1 MKKKRKR
8 RFKIYPAAA
17 NTSKGVPRKGA
28 GTARANTTPRNTAHT
43 YNVTTVRNM
52 DI

>member
-17 NTSKGVPRKGA
+17 ITSKGVPRKGA
-28 GTARANTTPRNTAHT
+28 GTVGANIKPRNTAHI
-43 YNVTTVRNM
+43 YNVTTARNM

>member
-8 RFKIYPAAA
+8 RFKIYPAAVI
-17 NTSKGVPRKGA
+17 TSKGVPRKGA
-28 GTARANTTPRNTAHT
+28 GTVRANTTPRNTAHT
-43 YNVTTVRNM
+43 YNASTVRNM